1 MDSSNRTLANAFKDI
16 SVMADRINLTS
27 TIVDRANK
35 IFKQIHDKQT
45 LKGKCRI
52 IDIIKRNEKLR
63 LLYLCV
69 PTLFF
74 CFYDIFI
81 FK

>member
-52 IDIIKRNEKLR
+52 NFTFE
-63 LLYLCV
+63 
-69 PTLFF
+69 T
-74 CFYDIFI
+74 
-81 FK
+81 